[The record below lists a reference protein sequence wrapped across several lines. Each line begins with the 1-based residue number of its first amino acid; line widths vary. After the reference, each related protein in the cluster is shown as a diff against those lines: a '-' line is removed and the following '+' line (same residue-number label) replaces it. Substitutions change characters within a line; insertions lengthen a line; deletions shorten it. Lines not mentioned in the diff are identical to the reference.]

1 MTTKAAIGQPASVY
15 NDWTETGV
23 LPNSTSA
30 CITCLYA
37 GTTCAVAH
45 PSTAE
50 ILSRINAFAAERPAP
65 VVASNDQA
73 PDAME
78 KAA

>member
-50 ILSRINAFAAERPAP
+50 ILSRIHALAVEVPAP
-65 VVASNDQA
+65 VVASLDQTL
-73 PDAME
+73 DSQE
-78 KAA
+78 RAA